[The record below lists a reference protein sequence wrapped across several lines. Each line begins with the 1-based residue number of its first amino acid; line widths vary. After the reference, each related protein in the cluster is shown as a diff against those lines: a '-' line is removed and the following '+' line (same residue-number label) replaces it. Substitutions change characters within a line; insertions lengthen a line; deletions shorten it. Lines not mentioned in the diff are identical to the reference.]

1 MPRIENRIEETNR
14 HVNSKLRGMDTR
26 LLDSLRN
33 APTLDLY
40 QLSLTVNQLL
50 ADPVRIL
57 EIRKHLHL
65 GAPVMFFDH
74 RTRTLVPGRVTEL
87 RQKDVCVQ
95 EDGVHRRQWI
105 LPYVALVID
114 PTIRA
119 QPTPQPQTAIP
130 PATFQVGD
138 TVAFTDKYFREHI
151 GTVERLNDKTVSI
164 LCDGERW
171 RVTRRILRKIID
183 L

>member
-1 MPRIENRIEETNR
+1 
-14 HVNSKLRGMDTR
+14 MDSR
-26 LLDSLRN
+26 LLDTLRN
-33 APTLDLY
+33 APSLDLY
-40 QLSLTVNQLL
+40 ELNLMVNQLL

-57 EIRKHLHL
+57 EIRRHLHL

-74 RTRTLVPGRVTEL
+74 RTNALTPRRITEL

-105 LPYVALVID
+105 LPYAAIVVESTARAAQSSPSPQAPVN
-114 PTIRA
+114 PTVFSA
-119 QPTPQPQTAIP
+119 D
-130 PATFQVGD
+130 D
-138 TVAFTDKYFREHI
+138 TVTFTDKYFRERV
-151 GTVERLNDKTVSI
+151 GTVIRLNDKTVSV

-183 L
+183 V